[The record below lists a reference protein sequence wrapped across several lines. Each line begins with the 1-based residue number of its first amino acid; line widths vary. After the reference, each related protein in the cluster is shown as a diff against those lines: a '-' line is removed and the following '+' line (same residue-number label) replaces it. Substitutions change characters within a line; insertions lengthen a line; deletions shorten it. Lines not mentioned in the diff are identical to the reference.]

1 MADTKQLDG
10 RTEVTFDDGTTLTA
24 PDLIGEVEE
33 MSLQESVTRSG
44 GTTQDPALL
53 SAFKGQGMQVVKVLE
68 LNIRADEAPISV
80 SGVRRSSSSPGQT
93 RLGEEAISLQVPA
106 VVASE
111 GAVAMYT
118 DEEGGIRWIFPEA
131 PQGVRPA
138 TRGLGE
144 NYHFLIPR
152 ESAPAPPAATAG
164 ATRGL
169 GTQLARR
176 VVRVITWITDPIVG
190 AGIQTAM
197 KKWEESNR
205 PYSFRA
211 FPFMP
216 GSGEPNWSG
225 LAKGRALCFI
235 HGTFSS
241 CHASYSVLSPETVA
255 ELEQLYEKRIF
266 GFDHPSL
273 HHGPAENIET
283 FFRMLRERLPAGSA
297 LELDVV
303 THSRGGLVLRTL
315 DQAIR
320 DGKTNGL
327 KVSIR
332 RAILVASPNR
342 GTVLTTGDHGIDMI
356 DRYTNLIAK
365 LPDNVF
371 TYVFEGLL
379 TLVKLAYHAG
389 VNTLPGLMSMQPE
402 GVFLG
407 ALNAKPLRTEP
418 TPEYYAI
425 AANYAP
431 KPGDGLGGIFKRIGD
446 KVVDTCFE
454 EENDLVV
461 PTLGSSRRR
470 DAEEWISPARLLKLA
485 EAEAIHH
492 CNYFGSPKVAQQI
505 LQWLKV

>member
-10 RTEVTFDDGTTLTA
+10 RTEVTFDDGTTLIA

-33 MSLQESVTRSG
+33 MSLQESHTRSG
-44 GTTQDPALL
+44 GVAQDPALL
-53 SAFKGQGMQVVKVLE
+53 AAFEGQGMQVAKVLE
-68 LNIRADEAPISV
+68 LNIQDDISPV
-80 SGVRRSSSSPGQT
+80 GPAGIRRSSSSPGQT

-106 VVASE
+106 IKANE
-111 GAVAMYT
+111 AAVAMYT
-118 DEEGGIRWIFPEA
+118 DEEGCIRWIFPEA
-131 PQGVRPA
+131 REDARSA
-138 TRGLGE
+138 TRGAGE
-144 NYHFLIPR
+144 NYHFLLPR
-152 ESAPAPPAATAG
+152 ESAPAPPPATARP
-164 ATRGL
+164 TRGT

-176 VVRVITWITDPIVG
+176 VVRVITWITDPIIG
-190 AGIQTAM
+190 AGLEVAVR
-197 KKWEESNR
+197 KWEEPNR
-205 PYSFRA
+205 PYGLRA

-216 GSGEPNWSG
+216 GAGEPDWSTI
-225 LAKGRALCFI
+225 AEGRALCFI

-241 CHASYSVLSPETVA
+241 CHASYSVFSSETIG
-255 ELEQLYEKRIF
+255 ELEQLYDKRIF

-283 FFRMLRERLPAGSA
+283 LFSMLSERLPAGSA

-371 TYVFEGLL
+371 TYLFEGLL
-379 TLVKLAYHAG
+379 TLVKLSYHAG

-407 ALNAKPLRTEP
+407 ALNAKPLGNEP

-431 KPGDGLGGIFKRIGD
+431 KPGDGLGGVFKRIGN

-470 DAEEWISPARLLKLA
+470 DTEEWISPARLLKLV
-485 EAEAIHH
+485 EVEAIHH